1 MCSCCRSGG
10 FCYGTDKV
18 GLYEQLELIIQSQ
31 SEWSDSAL
39 SIGAPLELAS
49 LEELGMK
56 RVWRLIARIPGQ
68 NFGTVIKWKRMLSLM
83 NFGEVGFIYLYIDT
97 HLGID
102 ISHMLRWLDRYPVRV
117 EIKGASRPLLAKK
130 IWITSNLDP
139 RLWYPDCDE
148 QTKDALM
155 RRLEVVE
162 FGVPEIVLPILD
174 IML

>member
-1 MCSCCRSGG
+1 
-10 FCYGTDKV
+10 
-18 GLYEQLELIIQSQ
+18 
-31 SEWSDSAL
+31 
-39 SIGAPLELAS
+39 
-49 LEELGMK
+49 
-56 RVWRLIARIPGQ
+56 
-68 NFGTVIKWKRMLSLM
+68 MLSLM

-162 FGVPEIVLPILD
+162 FGVPEIVLPIFE
-174 IML
+174 